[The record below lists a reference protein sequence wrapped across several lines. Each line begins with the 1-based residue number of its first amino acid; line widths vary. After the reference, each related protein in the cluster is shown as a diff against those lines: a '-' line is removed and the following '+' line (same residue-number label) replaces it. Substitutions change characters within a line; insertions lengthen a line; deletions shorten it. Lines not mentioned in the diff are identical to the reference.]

1 MIRKHNCVLEFPEV
15 VKVNFYINFL
25 FSHSYTYLLSDTC
38 QGDSGGPLMMF
49 TQSQQW
55 ELVGLTS
62 YGIGCAEPNY
72 AGVYTRVAAFQS
84 WIAATTGNAYINPGS
99 SNPANINSSGTN
111 SRGTN
116 QASPV
121 SYLPILLLVVLY
133 LF

>member
-1 MIRKHNCVLEFPEV
+1 
-15 VKVNFYINFL
+15 
-25 FSHSYTYLLSDTC
+25 
-38 QGDSGGPLMMF
+38 MMF

-84 WIAATTGNAYINPGS
+84 WIATTTNNAYTNPIS
-99 SNPANINSSGTN
+99 SNSANINPTSNVSPGK
-111 SRGTN
+111 N
-116 QASPV
+116 QASRISHLSV
-121 SYLPILLLVVLY
+121 LLFVAWY